1 MNCCDQGNLNLG
13 WAGWPQG
20 MPGAL
25 LEVGALP
32 LIRRIQRFRFL
43 KSQNQPGMFFIETLN
58 SLGEDFHRGRTFTAF
73 YLPDDLHRF

>member
-1 MNCCDQGNLNLG
+1 MNCCDQGNLG

-25 LEVGALP
+25 LEVGAFS

-43 KSQNQPGMFFIETLN
+43 KSRYDEEVCSPGSFHN
-58 SLGEDFHRGRTFTAF
+58 SGKAGNNDIA
-73 YLPDDLHRF
+73 P